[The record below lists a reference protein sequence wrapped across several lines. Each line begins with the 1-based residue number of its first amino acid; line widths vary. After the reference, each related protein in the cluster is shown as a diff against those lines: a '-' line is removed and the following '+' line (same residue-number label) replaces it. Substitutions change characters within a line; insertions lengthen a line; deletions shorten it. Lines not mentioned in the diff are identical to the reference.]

1 MFAMYRSSENLVTF
15 LILHRV
21 YVVASLVLDYLI
33 LETGLEWYNVLGCI
47 LVTIGSIIATW
58 THNEYEHHVQ
68 QEAKEH
74 KENKENKQQVKE
86 AKHDKQSKPKSI
98 PPESQPILNKEA
110 KMQAQPHDLLSLSRH
125 AHPESHPVAMHHYHT
140 RTGSL

>member
-1 MFAMYRSSENLVTF
+1 MFYFLSYMFAMYRSSENLVTF

-74 KENKENKQQVKE
+74 KEQKDQKTQ
-86 AKHDKQSKPKSI
+86 AKPKSI
-98 PPESQPILNKEA
+98 PPESRPILNKEA